1 MGSVFRMQPSPLIP
15 LFIVAMVVAMVVNH
29 SSLVSQILQIEEED
43 DYEYEKGIGELLFSL
58 IIVASGKFLLLIS
71 SMVPGLLFFIV
82 VLIMALHFLQ

>member
-15 LFIVAMVVAMVVNH
+15 LFIVAMVVAMVMNH
-29 SSLVSQILQIEEED
+29 SSLISQILQIEEED
-43 DYEYEKGIGELLFSL
+43 YEYEKGIGGLLLSL
-58 IIVASGKFLLLIS
+58 IIVASGKFVLWIS